1 MHWRT
6 FRSQACLYVAF
17 SRVRGDCDDNIRV
30 FVQDEQLHPVGDND
44 APNAV
49 MPVISN
55 IVYSSEVLL
64 H

>member
-17 SRVRGDCDDNIRV
+17 SRVRDCDNIHV
-30 FVQDEQLHPVGDND
+30 FVKDEQQLHPVGDND
-44 APNAV
+44 APNEV

>member
-1 MHWRT
+1 MLI
-6 FRSQACLYVAF
+6 CLFY
-17 SRVRGDCDDNIRV
+17 RVRDCDNIRV
-30 FVQDEQLHPVGDND
+30 FVKDEQLHPVGDND

-49 MPVISN
+49 MPVILN

>member
-6 FRSQACLYVAF
+6 FRSQPCLYVAF
-17 SRVRGDCDDNIRV
+17 SRVRDCDDNIRV
-30 FVQDEQLHPVGDND
+30 FVKDEQLHPVGDND